1 MVAIDNNTG
10 KTKGFYER
18 GAAKFAAIPKFTT
31 VKGSTVS
38 KVLQQVNHATVS
50 TLVQLTG
57 RPIKSVLSTL
67 KTLHQQ
73 SKIHIGGY
81 EINKRNQVSRV
92 WHWGDGDDA
101 REPSTIKHMDGFIP
115 HADIAAAWL
124 RNPI

>member
-1 MVAIDNNTG
+1 MAIDNSTG

-115 HADIAAAWL
+115 RPDEAAAWL

>member
-1 MVAIDNNTG
+1 ME
-10 KTKGFYER
+10 KTDV
-18 GAAKFAAIPKFTT
+18 PKFTT
-31 VKGSTVS
+31 VKGSTVA
-38 KVLQQVNHATVS
+38 KVLQKVERATVS

-67 KTLHQQ
+67 KTLHER

-101 REPSTIKHMDGFIP
+101 REPSTVKHKDGFIP
-115 HADIAAAWL
+115 HADVAAEWL